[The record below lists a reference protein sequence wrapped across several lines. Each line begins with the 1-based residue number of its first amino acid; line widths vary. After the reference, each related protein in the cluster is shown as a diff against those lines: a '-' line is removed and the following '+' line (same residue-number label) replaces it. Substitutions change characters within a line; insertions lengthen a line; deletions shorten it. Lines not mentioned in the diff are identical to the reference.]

1 MMKEKILAK
10 VDEHINRLLEKT
22 ELTNEEYAI
31 LKERLKEIKWAE
43 EEAARRIEWENKFKP
58 LMETVFNPR
67 GFGGGGCVQ

>member
-10 VDEHINRLLEKT
+10 VDEHINRLLEKP

-43 EEAARRIEWENKFKP
+43 EETARMINWEEKFKP
-58 LMETVFNPR
+58 LMEMVFNPS